1 MDATANVQGF
11 TLSNCSRNRALRGGV
26 AYLMGGGTLFIN
38 SSHFEQNFADGPG
51 GCFYIDASAR
61 FTSEYNT
68 HHGSESKGDGAVV
81 YGALKSSIYIRDSAY
96 EHGES
101 HTDGGAVFVDYAETI
116 IMERT
121 LFLHNV
127 ARNGGGAR

>member
-1 MDATANVQGF
+1 
-11 TLSNCSRNRALRGGV
+11 
-26 AYLMGGGTLFIN
+26 MGGGTLHVN

-51 GCFYIDASAR
+51 GCFYIDASGK

-68 HHGSESKGDGAVV
+68 HHGSESKGDGAGV
-81 YGALKSSIYIRDSAY
+81 YAALKSKIYIHDSAY

-101 HTDGGAVFVDYAETI
+101 HTDGGAVFIDYAESV

-121 LFLHNV
+121 LFKHNS
-127 ARNGGGAR
+127 AKNGGGARLERARPSAPPNAPSL